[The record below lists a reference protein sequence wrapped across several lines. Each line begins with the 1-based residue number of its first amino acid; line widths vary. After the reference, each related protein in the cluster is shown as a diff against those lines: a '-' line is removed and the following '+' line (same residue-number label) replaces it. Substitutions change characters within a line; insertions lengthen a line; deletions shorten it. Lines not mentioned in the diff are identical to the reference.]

1 MSGELQLAIQ
11 AQADSDA
18 TLSDLVLQSGIAGGR
33 GVWYG
38 QAPDEVRAPWVTYYI
53 ISEVPNR
60 VFDVANDGEDAIVQF
75 SIFDD
80 GSNPET
86 VWNIDIAIEG
96 AFDRQ
101 TLTYITRSAVMC
113 MKESSV
119 GPDRVEDGWLR
130 TVDYRIINHK

>member
-11 AQADSDA
+11 SQADSDA
-18 TLSDLVLQSGIAGGR
+18 TLSDLVLQSGIVGGR

-38 QAPDEVRAPWVTYYI
+38 QCPDAIRAPWVTYYI
-53 ISEVPNR
+53 ISEIPNR
-60 VFDVANDGEDAIVQF
+60 VFDTAQDGEDAIVQF

-86 VWNIDIAIEG
+86 VWAIDAAIED

-101 TLTYITRSAVMC
+101 ELTYNSRNAVMC
-113 MKESSV
+113 MKESAV

-130 TVDYRIINHK
+130 TVDYRIINHT